1 MKRSIAFFWLLF
13 ISGFVSIHSGQILSL
28 RSSLG
33 PEVGFASGSFAPGGL
48 VVVQLRGAEA
58 VKKAV
63 IRFSG
68 ETYELGPADEGLE
81 PFVLVGLDLGLN
93 PGTHVFDVII
103 QARNGQTEVL
113 KQEFMLQPR
122 EFPVR
127 KLWVREEY
135 VTPPAEVQERIKW
148 EAELLRTIWSI
159 VTPQWLAEGEFIL
172 PHHGEMAPNFGE
184 RRIYNNVPRSPHS
197 GVDISAP
204 AGDPVRASNTGR
216 VVLARDLYFSGK
228 TVILDHGLGV
238 FTYYCHFSRIKA
250 KRGEVVKKGEV
261 IGQAGSTGRSTGP
274 HLHWSV
280 RIRESRVDPVALLNL
295 SLRE

>member
-1 MKRSIAFFWLLF
+1 MNKRIAFFWFLF
-13 ISGFVSIHSGQILSL
+13 AAGCVSIHSGQTLSL

-33 PEVGFASGSFAPGGL
+33 PGIEFTSSSFAPGGIVL
-48 VVVQLRGAEA
+48 AQLRGAEA

-63 IRFSG
+63 IRFGG
-68 ETYELGPADEGLE
+68 ETYELGPGDEGLE
-81 PFVLVGLDLGLN
+81 PFALIGLDLGLSS
-93 PGTHVFDVII
+93 GTRVFEAII
-103 QARNGQTEVL
+103 QAKNGQTEVL
-113 KQEFMLQPR
+113 KQEFPLQPR
-122 EFPVR
+122 EFPVK

-135 VTPPAEVQERIKW
+135 VTPPAAVQERIKW
-148 EAELLRTIWSI
+148 EAELLQTIWSV

-172 PHHGEMAPNFGE
+172 PHLGEMAPNFGE

-228 TVILDHGLGV
+228 TVILDHGLGL
-238 FTYYCHFSRIKA
+238 FTYYCHFSRVKV
-250 KRGEVVKKGEV
+250 KRGEVVKKGGV
-261 IGQAGSTGRSTGP
+261 IGLVGSTGRSTGP

-280 RIRESRVDPVALLNL
+280 RIRETRVDPAALLNL
-295 SLRE
+295 SFQE

>member
-1 MKRSIAFFWLLF
+1 MKRKIAFFLLLF
-13 ISGFVSIHSGQILSL
+13 IAGFVSIHSGQTLSL
-28 RSSLG
+28 LSSLG
-33 PEVGFASGSFAPGGL
+33 PEVEFASESFAPGGL
-48 VVVQLRGAEA
+48 VVVHLRGAEA

-63 IRFSG
+63 IRFGG
-68 ETYELGPADEGLE
+68 EMYELGPEDEGLE
-81 PFVLVGLDLGLN
+81 PFALVGLDLGLSS
-93 PGTHVFDVII
+93 GTHVFEAVI
-103 QARNGQTEVL
+103 QAKNGRAEVL
-113 KQEFMLQPR
+113 RQEFTLKPR

-127 KLWVREEY
+127 KLWVKEEY

-148 EAELLRTIWSI
+148 EAELLQTIWSI

-228 TVILDHGLGV
+228 TVILDHGLGL
-238 FTYYCHFSRIKA
+238 FTYYCHFSKIKA

-261 IGQAGSTGRSTGP
+261 IGLIGSTGRSTGP

-280 RIRESRVDPVALLNL
+280 RIRKSRVDPVALLNL
-295 SLRE
+295 TLRE

>member
-1 MKRSIAFFWLLF
+1 MKKRIAFFWSLF
-13 ISGFVSIHSGQILSL
+13 AAGCISIYSGQTLSL

-33 PEVGFASGSFAPGGL
+33 PEIEFVSNSFAAGGIVL
-48 VVVQLRGAEA
+48 AQLRGAET

-63 IRFSG
+63 IRFG
-68 ETYELGPADEGLE
+68 GKTYELGSEEEGLQ
-81 PFVLVGLDLGLN
+81 PFVLIGLDLGLS
-93 PGTHVFDVII
+93 PGTYVFEVII
-103 QARNGQTEVL
+103 QAKDRQTEVL
-113 KQEFMLQPR
+113 KKEFPLQPR
-122 EFPVR
+122 EFPVK

-135 VTPPAEVQERIKW
+135 VTPPAAVQDRIKW
-148 EAELLRTIWSI
+148 EAELLQTILSV

-172 PHHGEMAPNFGE
+172 PHHGEIAPNFGE

-228 TVILDHGLGV
+228 TVILDHGLGL

-250 KRGEVVKKGEV
+250 KRGEVVKKGAV
-261 IGQAGSTGRSTGP
+261 IGLAGSTGRSTGP
-274 HLHWSV
+274 HLHWSA
-280 RIRESRVDPVALLNL
+280 RLRETRVDPVALLSL
-295 SLRE
+295 SFQE